1 MSEMKVVFF
10 FFFLTFLDLGVCSEN
25 KNIGEPRRLNKC
37 RAREK
42 IEIDMSIGTI
52 NVATGY

>member
-1 MSEMKVVFF
+1 MKVVFF